1 MPVVFD
7 EVIANVEPLP
17 QTESD
22 DVGQAE
28 TRECD
33 DSAEKAVA
41 AIETHCRRALR
52 LEAN

>member
-17 QTESD
+17 QAEAD
-22 DVGQAE
+22 DAAPAE
-28 TRECD
+28 ARQCD
-33 DSAEKAVA
+33 DSAEKVVA
-41 AIETHCRRALR
+41 AIETHRRRALR